1 MTGVD
6 YAFWPTQV
14 YNFCQIFIH
23 LLCIN
28 FSRKCATH
36 PRAQLFYGIYI
47 YLQLGIIIHK
57 LRSFYQKKLAVQKGF
72 GENDFYFR
80 RTSIIKL

>member
-1 MTGVD
+1 MGFTYV
-6 YAFWPTQV
+6 
-14 YNFCQIFIH
+14 
-23 LLCIN
+23 
-28 FSRKCATH
+28 
-36 PRAQLFYGIYI
+36 

-57 LRSFYQKKLAVQKGF
+57 LRSFYQNKLAVQKGF